1 MLDEHGCETLQTS
14 ERRTV
19 YHHRSLLAVVLSG
32 VFQLEPLWQVVVYLN
47 GTQLPAAANGILYHE
62 VELRTIEGSLAVFH
76 LGVQALLL
84 AAGAKSLLGTSLLD
98 GILALFPN
106 LVRADVLLLVGW
118 VTE

>member
-1 MLDEHGCETLQTS
+1 MSCRVLDEHGCETLQTS

-62 VELRTIEGSLAVFH
+62 VELRTIEGSLAN
-76 LGVQALLL
+76 L